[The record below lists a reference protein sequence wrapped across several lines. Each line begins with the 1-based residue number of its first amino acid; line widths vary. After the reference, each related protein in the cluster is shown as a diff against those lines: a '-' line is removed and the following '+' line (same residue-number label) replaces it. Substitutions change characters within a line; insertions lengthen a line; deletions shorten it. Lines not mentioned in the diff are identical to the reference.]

1 MQLKESHF
9 YDNDNINE
17 LNELV
22 CQLLDDSFRKYP
34 LTERLAIS
42 YKENMEKIK
51 PSYSF
56 ILYPDEQFLKKKK
69 VKEILGNF
77 RELKKQIMLNQNDNE
92 KNIFNPFFKEDSIEE
107 GEEENN
113 DDGINEKK
121 CDYEYM
127 DTNIWEIYHKLK
139 STKSIKFLPKRGVSL
154 MSQKEKRIIKE
165 KSSIKQS
172 KTISNKINNQ
182 DEKDSFE
189 NIKAKGKHRNKYTKL
204 IRKIFCKKLNDFRS
218 EIVIYC
224 LKNSEILI
232 NDNFEN
238 FVCFLEFFIVLF
250 TGIKTKYYLDELTNL
265 NMDFYADEKN
275 LMNLA
280 ETFRYRVQFRIKDI
294 PLIYDSSIKG

>member
-113 DDGINEKK
+113 DDGINEKNAI
-121 CDYEYM
+121 M
-127 DTNIWEIYHKLK
+127 NIWIRIYGKY
-139 STKSIKFLPKRGVSL
+139 
-154 MSQKEKRIIKE
+154 II
-165 KSSIKQS
+165 
-172 KTISNKINNQ
+172 N
-182 DEKDSFE
+182 
-189 NIKAKGKHRNKYTKL
+189 
-204 IRKIFCKKLNDFRS
+204 
-218 EIVIYC
+218 
-224 LKNSEILI
+224 
-232 NDNFEN
+232 
-238 FVCFLEFFIVLF
+238 
-250 TGIKTKYYLDELTNL
+250 
-265 NMDFYADEKN
+265 
-275 LMNLA
+275 
-280 ETFRYRVQFRIKDI
+280 
-294 PLIYDSSIKG
+294 